1 MSSTAKLSARDRIAL
16 LLDENSFVE
25 IGALVTKRN
34 TDFNLQTKDAPSD
47 GVITGY
53 GVINENPVYVYS
65 QDVSA
70 LNGTMGEMHAKK
82 ISNIYD
88 LATKVGAPVIGLIDC
103 AGMRL
108 EEATD
113 ALEGFA
119 SILYKQSICS
129 GIIPQIAAVFGCCGG
144 GLSVSAS
151 LCDFVFAEKNNGKLF
166 VNAPNA
172 VAENNA
178 AKCDTSAADFKA
190 EAGVVDFV
198 AEGEENLLAQVR
210 ELVAVLPS
218 SNEDDSLSECTD
230 DLNRVCDEF
239 EAQMDDAAAA
249 LKTISDNGFFIETK
263 SAFAKEMVTGF
274 IKLDGM
280 TVGAVANRA
289 AILDENG
296 KAVEKFA
303 SELTAAGCDKASAF
317 VKFCDAFGIPVL
329 SMVNTTGYA
338 NCICQEKKLA
348 PALAKLTYAFANATV
363 PKISLVLKKALGT
376 SYVCMNSKGLGA
388 DLVFAVEGAE
398 IGAMDADLA
407 AQIIYADE
415 LAAAADKTAFKAEKA
430 SEYAALQNNA
440 VSAAKRGYVDAIITA
455 DSVRKN
461 LVYSFEMLYLKRENH
476 PAKKHGTV

>member
-25 IGALVTKRN
+25 IGALVTKRS

-53 GVINENPVYVYS
+53 GVINDNPVYVYS
-65 QDVSA
+65 QDASV

-129 GIIPQIAAVFGCCGG
+129 GIIPQIAAVFGSCGG

-151 LCDFVFAEKNNGKLF
+151 LCDFVFAEKNNGKVF
-166 VNAPNA
+166 VNAPNV
-172 VAENNA
+172 VAGNNVS
-178 AKCDTSAADFKA
+178 KCDTASADFKA

-198 AEGEENLLAQVR
+198 LEGEENLLNKVR
-210 ELVAVLPS
+210 ELISILPS
-218 SNEDDSLSECTD
+218 SNDDDCSLADCTD
-230 DLNRVCDEF
+230 DLNRACDTDT
-239 EAQMDDAAAA
+239 DDAAIA
-249 LKTISDNGFFIETK
+249 LASISDNGFFTEVK

-280 TVGAVANRA
+280 TIGAVANRA
-289 AILDENG
+289 AIIGEDG
-296 KAVEKFA
+296 KAAEKFA
-303 SELTAAGCDKASAF
+303 SELTVAGCEKASKF

-329 SMVNTTGYA
+329 SMINTEGYA
-338 NCICQEKKLA
+338 NCMCNEKKLA
-348 PALAKLTYAFANATV
+348 PALASLSYAFANATV
-363 PKISLVLKKALGT
+363 PKISVIKKGIGT
-376 SYVCMNSKGLGA
+376 SYICMNSKGLGA
-388 DLVFAVEGAE
+388 DLVFAVEGAQ

-407 AQIIYADE
+407 AQIIYANE
-415 LAAAADKTAFKAEKA
+415 LDAAADKTAFKAEKA
-430 SEYAALQNNA
+430 AEYAALQNNA
-440 VSAAKRGYVDAIITA
+440 TSAAKRGYVDAVISA

-461 LVYSFEMLYLKRENH
+461 LIYSFEMLYLKRENH